1 MWLVSSFLNPYWFHT
16 WMGISHDT
24 NCLPVSIQHLVDL
37 YGTSFKKFSILYLW
51 KLQSFLWSLFSTL
64 KIDSVFEYSVKDI
77 RRALS
82 TVFVSDAC
90 LSLSFPNRWHKHS
103 SFAYEFTVFSNILNC
118 MYSES
123 LNQWCQISCPIT
135 ILSRIMAIRWL
146 MQVIQIKIQK
156 RNNFSIRAYT
166 GVS

>member
-1 MWLVSSFLNPYWFHT
+1 MKITKLLVVLVLNPK
-16 WMGISHDT
+16 
-24 NCLPVSIQHLVDL
+24 NRLCV
-37 YGTSFKKFSILYLW
+37 
-51 KLQSFLWSLFSTL
+51 
-64 KIDSVFEYSVKDI
+64 EYSVKDI

-123 LNQWCQISCPIT
+123 LNQ
-135 ILSRIMAIRWL
+135 
-146 MQVIQIKIQK
+146 
-156 RNNFSIRAYT
+156 
-166 GVS
+166 